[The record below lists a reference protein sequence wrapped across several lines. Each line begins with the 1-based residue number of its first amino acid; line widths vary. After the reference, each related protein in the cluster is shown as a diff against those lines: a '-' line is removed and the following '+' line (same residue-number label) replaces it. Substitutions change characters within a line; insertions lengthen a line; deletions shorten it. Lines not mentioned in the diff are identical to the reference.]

1 MKTFLVSLMVFL
13 GCSLIS
19 ATGNE
24 TMKEPESP
32 VSGSAEDTTK
42 YFRFFSFTDK
52 SEWESIPVSKA
63 GKHYLGED
71 IARKFYLFKNL
82 YTYQT
87 PVSPGSPAMRTVIRK
102 PVVYNALNKLEKHLK
117 KINYEGN
124 AQNAGQLGQTFEHA
138 LDVAIAIYSQET
150 PGFESELENS
160 DSATEIMN
168 VFSRVELIYP

>member
-13 GCSLIS
+13 SCSLIS
-19 ATGNE
+19 ATGNNAR
-24 TMKEPESP
+24 KEPESRTSDS
-32 VSGSAEDTTK
+32 VEDTTE

-52 SEWESIPVSKA
+52 SEWESIPVSRA

-71 IARKFYLFKNL
+71 IARKYYLFKDL
-82 YTYQT
+82 YTYRT

-117 KINYEGN
+117 KINYEGS
-124 AQNAGQLGQTFEHA
+124 AQNAGQIGQTFEHA

-150 PGFESELENS
+150 PGFESELQNS
-160 DSATEIMN
+160 DNAKEIMS